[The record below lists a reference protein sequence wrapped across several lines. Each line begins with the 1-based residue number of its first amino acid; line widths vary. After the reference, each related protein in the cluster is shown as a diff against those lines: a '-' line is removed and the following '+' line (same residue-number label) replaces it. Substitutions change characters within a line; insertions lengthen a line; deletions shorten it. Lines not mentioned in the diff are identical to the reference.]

1 MMYMIQNRKNALM
14 LVTGLLAGVGAAFA
28 APVDAF
34 NEVLEASIKSQK
46 GVVLYVKGAQVTGR
60 VTKVGTDTVELTS
73 REFSRVVVRK
83 DAIDGVAGN

>member
-1 MMYMIQNRKNALM
+1 M
-14 LVTGLLAGVGAAFA
+14 
-28 APVDAF
+28 
-34 NEVLEASIKSQK
+34 LEASIKSQK